1 MKGRSSL
8 GFLRY
13 AALVR
18 IEKDGKR
25 RLVLVDLKA
34 AVEPAAPVAPGAE
47 MPVDPGCAGRLK
59 VRLRMW
65 ALCPCAPA
73 G

>member
-1 MKGRSSL
+1 MKGRSPL

-34 AVEPAAPVAPGAE
+34 AVETAAPAAPGAE
-47 MPVDPGCAGRLK
+47 MPVDRGCAGRLE

-73 G
+73 I

>member
-18 IEKDGKR
+18 IEENGKR
-25 RLVLVDLKA
+25 RLALVDLEEA
-34 AVEPAAPVAPGAE
+34 IEPAAPAAPGAE

-73 G
+73 I

>member
-1 MKGRSSL
+1 MKGCTSL
-8 GFLRY
+8 GVLRD

-25 RLVLVDLKA
+25 RLVLVDLE
-34 AVEPAAPVAPGAE
+34 AVEPAAPASPGAE

-73 G
+73 V